1 VGKRGKEA
9 PDGVMQQRLSVSGA
23 ANGSPRPHASRR
35 PESATKPS
43 VGDMRYQYPLAAAVM
58 AGQNIKMQV
67 EIRDHLCSSWRYRYT
82 PWRLVMRATLLCC
95 VAHTCPSM
103 EYMPPHMP
111 LKQGAYEHVRI
122 RSELR
127 VRTVAFAPY
136 IGNPAAFL
144 LSLGPTY
151 RHCSAVS
158 YVKQSNG
165 PCWVSFKAGELQ
177 RARRCGSVY

>member
-1 VGKRGKEA
+1 MAARGHMQVVGQKAQPSPLSAICDISMRCDA
-9 PDGVMQQRLSVSGA
+9 MRYADGW
-23 ANGSPRPHASRR
+23 RPLGWH
-35 PESATKPS
+35 
-43 VGDMRYQYPLAAAVM
+43 RYQYPLAAAVM